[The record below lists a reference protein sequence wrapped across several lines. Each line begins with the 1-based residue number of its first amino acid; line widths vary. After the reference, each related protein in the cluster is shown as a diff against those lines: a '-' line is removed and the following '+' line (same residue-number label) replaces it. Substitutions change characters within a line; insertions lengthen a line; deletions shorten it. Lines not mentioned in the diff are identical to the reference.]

1 MQSFRHHSIRL
12 PDYDYTQPGRYFITL
27 VTEQRVDRFGEIV
40 AEKMHENSF
49 GRLARKEW
57 ENLSQRFLNIVLDEF
72 IVMPNHTHGII
83 FVLAIDTQNGI
94 TTTNIETFGQPR
106 PGSIPTIVRAYKA
119 AVTLRARRMV
129 DDPKIQIWQRNYYEH
144 VIRNDHGLEA
154 ARLYIQ
160 ENPMKWAT
168 DQENQ
173 HQSA

>member
-27 VTEQRVDRFGEIV
+27 VTERRIDYFGAIV

-57 ENLSQRFLNIVLDEF
+57 KNLSQRFSNVVLDEF
-72 IVMPNHTHGII
+72 VVMPNHIHGII
-83 FVLAIDTQNGI
+83 IILAVDTQNGI
-94 TTTNIETFGQPR
+94 TATSNETFGQPV

-119 AVTLRARRMV
+119 AVTRRARRMV
-129 DDPKIQIWQRNYYEH
+129 NDPKIQIWQRNYYEH
-144 VIRNDHGLEA
+144 VIRNDRGLQA
-154 ARLYIQ
+154 ARLYVQ
-160 ENPMKWAT
+160 ENPMNWVR

-173 HQSA
+173 H